1 MELKTPLRCISRA
14 FHIRVDLD
22 HRVLGQKRHQAKRA
36 DHTVAAA
43 IDMRR
48 NRHSAVMKH
57 QRTHCL
63 YRQVSRIDE
72 QLFQRTDRL
81 IFFPYD
87 PLISKQ
93 RRLVPYVRQVSVNF
107 FPCAERRLQRR
118 KIPQNM
124 YVLFAGNFHSGQH
137 GDPVF
142 LPGGDCLR
150 QIQCGVVIGQRNR
163 VQAQHFRHPHQIP
176 WGHFIIPAGRHR
188 RATGSCECA
197 GRRKSPFQFTGGAIP
212 A

>member
-1 MELKTPLRCISRA
+1 
-14 FHIRVDLD
+14 
-22 HRVLGQKRHQAKRA
+22 
-36 DHTVAAA
+36 
-43 IDMRR
+43 MRR
-48 NRHSAVMKH
+48 NRHSAITKH
-57 QRTHCL
+57 QCAHCF

-93 RRLVPYVRQVSVNF
+93 GRLVPYVRQVSVNF

-163 VQAQHFRHPHQIP
+163 VQAQHFRHPYQIP
-176 WGHFIIPAGRHR
+176 WGHFIIPAGRQAAVNVQVVGNLHFSSPGEQSPPDSSCRRPHR
-188 RATGSCECA
+188 RSYLWRA
-197 GRRKSPFQFTGGAIP
+197 P
-212 A
+212 ADLLPLPLPALLPRAERPPPE